1 MNSNQLA
8 HMKYP
13 GLGKSCIVLKKLF
26 LLYITAHLS
35 WVVAGQPTDGL
46 VAYYS
51 FDACDATEDTG
62 SGADGIIVG
71 SALCGCGVKADGLEF
86 DGNTTV
92 QILGN
97 PESLFTTDFTISFFF
112 FPDPASNSV
121 MNVLSKSE
129 ICGVDSTVELRYNPA
144 NRDISLTLSQSPG
157 LSMRTGFV
165 LPVDHCYHH
174 IVFVRRDRTLF
185 LYYDGVQVA
194 SSPSS
199 SFLKIENNGILTLG
213 GGPCLANG
221 ELPFR
226 GVLDELRMYNRALT
240 SFEVQELNSPIDEI
254 TSPDTVLFT
263 GTSMQVR
270 LPVTCA
276 PSIQWT
282 PTAGVSNPNIA
293 QPVLSPST
301 SMVYQVEL
309 NYGFCTA
316 TDMISITVAD
326 SSDLDCDKIFFPTG
340 FTPNGDNIND
350 EWGLSNV
357 VFLGEFLSLKV
368 FDRWGGEIFMS
379 TSADE
384 MWDGSFKGED
394 LMPGQYV
401 YQFTYSCNGEERRK
415 TGSFVMIR

>member
-1 MNSNQLA
+1 MKVDPLEYV
-8 HMKYP
+8 KYP
-13 GLGKSCIVLKKLF
+13 GLRSSCIVLKKLILLF
-26 LLYITAHLS
+26 LSAHF
-35 WVVAGQPTDGL
+35 AFGAMGQPTDGL

-62 SGADGIIVG
+62 SGADGIIMG
-71 SALCGCGVKADGLEF
+71 NALCGCGAKNDGLRF

-97 PESLFTTDFTISFFF
+97 PEAIFTTDFTISFFF
-112 FPDPASNSV
+112 FPDPASNAV

-129 ICGVDSTVELRYNPA
+129 ICGVDSTVELRYNPVSREI
-144 NRDISLTLSQSPG
+144 NLTLSQIPG
-157 LSMRTGFV
+157 LSMRTGYV
-165 LPVDHCYHH
+165 LPTDRCYHH
-174 IVFVRRDRTLF
+174 IVFVRRDRTLL
-185 LYYDGVQVA
+185 LYYDGIQVA

-199 SFLKIENNGILTLG
+199 SFLRIENNGIFTLG
-213 GGPCLANG
+213 GSPCIANG
-221 ELPFR
+221 EVPFR
-226 GVLDELRMYNRALT
+226 GVLDEMRLYNRALT
-240 SFEVQELNSPIDEI
+240 SFEVQELNSPVDEI

-263 GTSMQVR
+263 GSSMQVR

-282 PTAGVSNPNIA
+282 PTTGVSNPNIA

-301 SMVYQVEL
+301 SMVYQVDL

-326 SSDLDCDKIFFPTG
+326 SSDLVCDKVFFPTG

-357 VFLGEFLSLKV
+357 VFLGEFLSLRV
-368 FDRWGGEIFMS
+368 FDRWGGEVFMS

-401 YQFTYSCNGEERRK
+401 YQFTYSCEGEEKRK